1 MVDHDALYHRLFSHP
16 LMVEHLVREF
26 VPEAMAAGL
35 HFDRMERVN
44 AKAHA
49 EALDGESHR
58 REGDVIWR
66 LPIEGGLDLYLYL
79 LVEFQSRIDWWM
91 AVRTQIY
98 EGLLW
103 QQIIAEKK
111 LGSGDRLPPVLL
123 IVLYNG
129 ETRWNAPDDTA
140 ALIAL
145 PPHSSLWP
153 WQPQSRYHI
162 LDMGAV
168 ERDRLAEGDNVVG
181 LLIQLEQSH
190 PPEALAALIGE
201 VIGWFRGH
209 PGHEALKRLF
219 TELVHQAI
227 TGLGTALPI
236 PEELTEMQTAM
247 SRLGET
253 WKRQYLAE
261 GWAEGW
267 AEGRAEGKAKGRAEG
282 EAKAFILLAEQRFGP
297 LPQALRE
304 RVETAD
310 TALIETWL
318 GRLLA
323 ATSLETLFGTAN

>member
-1 MVDHDALYHRLFSHP
+1 MTDHDALYHRLFSHP
-16 LMVEHLVREF
+16 VMVEHLVREF

-35 HFDRMERVN
+35 HFDRMERIN

-49 EALDGESHR
+49 EALGGESHR

-79 LVEFQSRIDWWM
+79 LLEFQSRIDWWM

-111 LGSGDRLPPVLL
+111 LKPGDRLPPVLM

-129 ETRWNAPDDTA
+129 ETRWNAPEDTA

-145 PPHSSLWP
+145 PPQSSLWP
-153 WQPQSRYHI
+153 WQPRSRYHF

-168 ERDRLAEGDNVVG
+168 GRDLLAERDNMAA
-181 LLIQLEQSH
+181 LLFRLEQPS
-190 PPEALAALIGE
+190 PPAEFAALINE
-201 VIGWFRGH
+201 VVDWFRRH
-209 PGHEALKRLF
+209 PDHEALKRLL

-227 TGLGTALPI
+227 AGLGAALPI
-236 PEELTEMQTAM
+236 PEELTEMQTAV

-261 GWAEGW
+261 GEARGEARG
-267 AEGRAEGKAKGRAEG
+267 EIRG
-282 EAKAFILLAEQRFGP
+282 EAKALILLAEQRFGP
-297 LPQALRE
+297 LPQALRR
-304 RVETAD
+304 RVESAD
-310 TALIETWL
+310 AASIEHWL
-318 GRLLA
+318 GRLLG
-323 ATSLETLFGTAN
+323 ATSLETLFGAAN